1 MEQRRVPRQQLL
13 RLAAEW
19 HDPARPGTTWYLRP
33 GSVPQGEGSVPDS
46 VAKKAR
52 RSETGAVLLWG
63 AEEGHIVLPPFPVT
77 AETQDPG
84 WRTEG
89 LVDLLERRRRVGV
102 LVLRLEGF
110 AVGVYDDERLVAS
123 KVEGRFVKGRHKKGG
138 QSQKRFAR
146 RREEQAR
153 KLYEKACRVLEAK
166 LGPREKSLDHL
177 LLGGDHVTLAGFEKE
192 CPYLERLAEIRVGRR
207 LDVREPK
214 RAALEALPRQLYES
228 RVFTFDGEED
238 DG

>member
-1 MEQRRVPRQQLL
+1 MDQRRIPRDQLV
-13 RLAAEW
+13 RLADEW
-19 HDPARPGTTWYLRP
+19 DDPSRSGSTWYLRP
-33 GSVPQGEGSVPDS
+33 GSVPQGDPSVPES
-46 VAKKAR
+46 VVKKAR

-63 AEEGHIVLPPFPVT
+63 AEGGHLVLPPFPVA
-77 AETQDPG
+77 AETQEPG
-84 WRTEG
+84 WRTGG
-89 LVDLLERRRRVGV
+89 LVELLERRRRVGV

-110 AVGVYDDERLVAS
+110 AVGVYDDDRLVAS

-146 RREEQAR
+146 RRGEQAR

-166 LGPREKSLDHL
+166 LGPREKILDHV
-177 LLGGDHVTLAGFEKE
+177 LLGGDHVTLAGFERA
-192 CPYLERLAEIRVGRR
+192 CPYLERLADIRVGRR

-228 RVFTFDGEED
+228 RVFTVGDEED